1 MSEEVRAQTPKNSK
15 DRVLMP
21 NDPQIN
27 FSEERVKN
35 GIPVMENIIEII
47 SEDK

>member
-1 MSEEVRAQTPKNSK
+1 MSEEVEITNPKNSK
-15 DRVLMP
+15 DRVQCLMILKLIF
-21 NDPQIN
+21 QK
-27 FSEERVKN
+27 RVKN